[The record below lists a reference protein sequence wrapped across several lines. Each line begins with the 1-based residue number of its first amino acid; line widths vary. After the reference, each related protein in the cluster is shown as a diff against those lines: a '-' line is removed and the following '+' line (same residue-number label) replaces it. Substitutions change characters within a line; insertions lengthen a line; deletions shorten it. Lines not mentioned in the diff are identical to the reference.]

1 MSKFSEYIGS
11 QFSYPRGLIGMICCL
26 IMNLM
31 NRKMYEKVI
40 SHILLR
46 SEDNVLDIGYGN
58 GYLIHKIVKGGNPN
72 IYGID
77 ISEDMRSIAS
87 KKNNKGIQSGKIK
100 LLIGDCCNLD
110 FSDKVFRAAT
120 SVNTIYFWEDTLKGL
135 KEINRVLK
143 EGAIFYN
150 AVYSK
155 EWLEKLSYTQK
166 GFHLFE
172 KEEYIQL
179 GKAAG
184 FSEVVITDIQKGKSY
199 LIQYKKTIG

>member
-11 QFSYPRGLIGMICCL
+11 QFSYPRGLIGVICCL

-40 SHILLR
+40 SHVLLK
-46 SEDNVLDIGYGN
+46 SEDNLLDIGYGN
-58 GYLIHKIVKGGNPN
+58 GYLIHKISKHVNPN

-77 ISEDMRSIAS
+77 ISEDMKHNAS
-87 KKNNKGIQSGKIK
+87 KKNKKGIQRGKIK
-100 LLIGDCCNLD
+100 LFIGDCCNLD
-110 FSDKVFRAAT
+110 FKNEIFEAVT

-172 KEEYIQL
+172 KEEYIKL
-179 GKAAG
+179 GKEAG
-184 FSEVVITDIQKGKSY
+184 FSEIVIIDILKGKSY
-199 LIQYKKTIG
+199 LIQFLK